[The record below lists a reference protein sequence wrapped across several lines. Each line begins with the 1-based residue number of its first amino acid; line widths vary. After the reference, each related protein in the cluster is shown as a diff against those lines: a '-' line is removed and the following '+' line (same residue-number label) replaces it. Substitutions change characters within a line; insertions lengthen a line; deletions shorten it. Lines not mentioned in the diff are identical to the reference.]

1 MPDDRQYEFVYV
13 LAPTVANAEVE
24 TLQREL
30 AEHIGKVGGAVE
42 NTDLWGRRK
51 LAYPIGNF
59 TEGIYVVQLIR
70 GPGAMVTEL
79 ERRMRVHDDVLR
91 YLTVRV
97 DDDLRKAQRA
107 AEKRKADAERRRAA
121 RGAQNAPAPPAG
133 PAGDA
138 PTDGGPAADGGPRP
152 EVTPPA
158 AEAEPSPSAP
168 AEAKSESEPSPA
180 AAPPRSEDAP
190 AESAPAP
197 PAESASTPPAESAPA
212 PPAESASAPP
222 AESAPAPPAESAPA
236 PPAESASAEEP
247 PPAGESGR

>member
-1 MPDDRQYEFVYV
+1 MPNDRQYEFVYV

-30 AEHIGKVGGAVE
+30 EEHIGKVGGAVE

-97 DDDLRKAQRA
+97 DDDLRKVRRA

-121 RGAQNAPAPPAG
+121 RGPQDEPSPPAG
-133 PAGDA
+133 PADDA
-138 PTDGGPAADGGPRP
+138 PAESESPADGAPSP

-158 AEAEPSPSAP
+158 TEAEPANSAPEAKAEAEAAP
-168 AEAKSESEPSPA
+168 AEVTPSDSEEASA
-180 AAPPRSEDAP
+180 AAEPAAP
-190 AESAPAP
+190 AESALP
-197 PAESASTPPAESAPA
+197 
-212 PPAESASAPP
+212 
-222 AESAPAPPAESAPA
+222 
-236 PPAESASAEEP
+236 AEEP
-247 PPAGESGR
+247 PPAAESDEPAGA

>member
-1 MPDDRQYEFVYV
+1 MPNDRQYEFVYV

-30 AEHIGKVGGAVE
+30 EEHIGKVGGAVE

-97 DDDLRKAQRA
+97 DDDLRKARRA
-107 AEKRKADAERRRAA
+107 AEKRKAETERRRAA
-121 RGAQNAPAPPAG
+121 RGLAGEPSPPPPALEGEAPAASDPPPPA
-133 PAGDA
+133 
-138 PTDGGPAADGGPRP
+138 
-152 EVTPPA
+152 VTPPIA
-158 AEAEPSPSAP
+158 DAEPSPSAP
-168 AEAKSESEPSPA
+168 EAASPEA
-180 AAPPRSEDAP
+180 AP
-190 AESAPAP
+190 AEAAPAEAASPAEAPPSGADEASVEGEPAP
-197 PAESASTPPAESAPA
+197 PAQETPPA
-212 PPAESASAPP
+212 PPATESD
-222 AESAPAPPAESAPA
+222 E
-236 PPAESASAEEP
+236 
-247 PPAGESGR
+247 PAGA

>member
-1 MPDDRQYEFVYV
+1 MPNDRQYEFVYV

-24 TLQREL
+24 ALQREL
-30 AEHIGKVGGAVE
+30 EEQIGRLDGAVE

-97 DDDLRKAQRA
+97 DDDLRKARRA

-121 RGAQNAPAPPAG
+121 RGPQPQVAGSPQSGAEPAG
-133 PAGDA
+133 ESPAEGRSPERTA
-138 PTDGGPAADGGPRP
+138 PEP
-152 EVTPPA
+152 EVKP
-158 AEAEPSPSAP
+158 AEAEPEPGGAEPVEAAAGEPTPPESAGPVSEDSP
-168 AEAKSESEPSPA
+168 AEGEPV
-180 AAPPRSEDAP
+180 PPSG
-190 AESAPAP
+190 
-197 PAESASTPPAESAPA
+197 
-212 PPAESASAPP
+212 
-222 AESAPAPPAESAPA
+222 
-236 PPAESASAEEP
+236 EEP
-247 PPAGESGR
+247 PPAAASDEAAGD

>member
-1 MPDDRQYEFVYV
+1 MPIDRQYEFVYV

-24 TLQREL
+24 ALQSEL
-30 AEHIGKVGGAVE
+30 AAHIDKLGGTVE

-51 LAYPIGNF
+51 LAYAIGNF

-79 ERRMRVHDDVLR
+79 ERRMRVNDDVLR

-121 RGAQNAPAPPAG
+121 RGPRDQPSPPAG
-133 PAGDA
+133 PAGA
-138 PTDGGPAADGGPRP
+138 APAAREAPAGGEPPP

-168 AEAKSESEPSPA
+168 AEAKAESGPSPA
-180 AAPPRSEDAP
+180 EAAPPPSEAAPVAEEPTP
-190 AESAPAP
+190 AESAPP
-197 PAESASTPPAESAPA
+197 D
-212 PPAESASAPP
+212 
-222 AESAPAPPAESAPA
+222 
-236 PPAESASAEEP
+236 EP
-247 PPAGESGR
+247 PPAGKSDEPAGA

>member
-1 MPDDRQYEFVYV
+1 MPNDRQYEFVYV

-24 TLQREL
+24 ALQREL
-30 AEHIGKVGGAVE
+30 EDQIGKLGGAVE

-97 DDDLRKAQRA
+97 DDDLRKARRA

-121 RGAQNAPAPPAG
+121 RAPAEAPTPPPAAG
-133 PAGDA
+133 PAGESPADA
-138 PTDGGPAADGGPRP
+138 EPREGLTPAAPP
-152 EVTPPA
+152 AEPTAPSAEPAAPPAEPAAPPAEPAAPPAEPAAPPAEPAAPA
-158 AEAEPSPSAP
+158 AEEAAP
-168 AEAKSESEPSPA
+168 KPSPA
-180 AAPPRSEDAP
+180 AQPDERNGA
-190 AESAPAP
+190 
-197 PAESASTPPAESAPA
+197 
-212 PPAESASAPP
+212 
-222 AESAPAPPAESAPA
+222 
-236 PPAESASAEEP
+236 
-247 PPAGESGR
+247 